1 MSFLDLWR
9 SSKDLQRID
18 RMRREPAHRMAAA
31 EAEAHEQTLA
41 KSPKLET
48 ARQAVFLQDL
58 QELGKADRNRV
69 DQMFQQR
76 LGYSPAG
83 GGGGAGDD
91 GLIVCDDYRPTYHSP
106 WAGVAWLLAAGIAL
120 TVVLLGLI
128 AFAYLLNKAP
138 NVTNN
143 LPQQLPP
150 VVNVP
155 GPTVNVPEYPTH
167 KDPNY
172 RMTVE

>member
-1 MSFLDLWR
+1 
-9 SSKDLQRID
+9 
-18 RMRREPAHRMAAA
+18 
-31 EAEAHEQTLA
+31 
-41 KSPKLET
+41 
-48 ARQAVFLQDL
+48 
-58 QELGKADRNRV
+58 
-69 DQMFQQR
+69 
-76 LGYSPAG
+76 
-83 GGGGAGDD
+83 
-91 GLIVCDDYRPTYHSP
+91 
-106 WAGVAWLLAAGIAL
+106 VAWLLAAGIAL